1 MLLYIFAFTLS
12 WFPIFGGYD
21 AGTFPEWSVSFIL
34 NILKHSFLPALSIV
48 LAGIGFWA
56 LGMRAMMVTMQGE
69 DYMVQAD
76 ALGLKDRRIFWKYA
90 VRNAILPQ
98 STAFAL
104 SLGHV
109 VSGAVLVEVIF
120 GYPGIGSLLVPRH
133 TRIRLLRH
141 FRDRVDS
148 HRRHCAGHDDH
159 RPCLPLDR
167 PAHHLREGITMAL
180 AVERSGLSIERY
192 LSGNTLLTYRYMRRN
207 PLLLGGLAI
216 LLALFLFWAVGSL
229 IVSPEETKPL
239 AAIPR
244 QKPSMEYPLGTDEVG
259 RNIFAVMVSGTALTL
274 RIGLIA
280 GAVGLAIGAIIAFM
294 AGYYGGVVDT
304 VIRGTVDT
312 LQTVPQLLILII
324 IAASVRSG
332 LNVDQ
337 MALIIATLAWITPA
351 RTIRAQVL
359 TLRERTYIDIAR
371 QSGMSGL
378 EIIFKELMPNLM
390 PYMVASFVL
399 AVASAILAS
408 IGLEALGL
416 GPLESPTLG
425 MTIYWNIYFGSL
437 LLGLWWWWAPPI
449 IIIVLLF
456 VGLFLVT
463 AGLDEWANPRLRR
476 RV

>member
-1 MLLYIFAFTLS
+1 
-12 WFPIFGGYD
+12 
-21 AGTFPEWSVSFIL
+21 
-34 NILKHSFLPALSIV
+34 
-48 LAGIGFWA
+48 
-56 LGMRAMMVTMQGE
+56 
-69 DYMVQAD
+69 
-76 ALGLKDRRIFWKYA
+76 
-90 VRNAILPQ
+90 
-98 STAFAL
+98 
-104 SLGHV
+104 
-109 VSGAVLVEVIF
+109 
-120 GYPGIGSLLVPRH
+120 
-133 TRIRLLRH
+133 
-141 FRDRVDS
+141 
-148 HRRHCAGHDDH
+148 
-159 RPCLPLDR
+159 
-167 PAHHLREGITMAL
+167 MAL
-180 AVERSGLSIERY
+180 ATARTRFGIERY
-192 LSGNTLLTYRYMRRN
+192 LGGNTLLTYRYVRRN
-207 PLLLGGLAI
+207 PLLLGGLSI
-216 LLALFLFWAVGSL
+216 LLGLFLFWAIGSL
-229 IVSPEETKPL
+229 IVSPEETRPL

-244 QKPSMEYPLGTDEVG
+244 QRPSMEYPLGTDEVG

-280 GAVGLAIGAIIAFM
+280 GAVGVGIGALIAFV
-294 AGYYGGVVDT
+294 AGYYGGIVDT

-312 LQTVPQLLILII
+312 LQTVPGLLILII

-332 LNVDQ
+332 LSVDQ

-359 TLRERTYIDIAR
+359 TLRQRTYVDIAR

-399 AVASAILAS
+399 AVAAAILAS
-408 IGLEALGL
+408 VGLEALGL

-437 LLGLWWWWAPPI
+437 LLGLWWWWMPPI

>member
-1 MLLYIFAFTLS
+1 
-12 WFPIFGGYD
+12 
-21 AGTFPEWSVSFIL
+21 
-34 NILKHSFLPALSIV
+34 
-48 LAGIGFWA
+48 
-56 LGMRAMMVTMQGE
+56 
-69 DYMVQAD
+69 
-76 ALGLKDRRIFWKYA
+76 
-90 VRNAILPQ
+90 
-98 STAFAL
+98 
-104 SLGHV
+104 
-109 VSGAVLVEVIF
+109 
-120 GYPGIGSLLVPRH
+120 
-133 TRIRLLRH
+133 
-141 FRDRVDS
+141 
-148 HRRHCAGHDDH
+148 
-159 RPCLPLDR
+159 
-167 PAHHLREGITMAL
+167 MAL
-180 AVERSGLSIERY
+180 ATAKAQFGVERY
-192 LSGNTLLTYRYMRRN
+192 LSGSVLLTYRYVRRN

-216 LLALFLFWAVGSL
+216 LSALFLFWAIGSL
-229 IVSPEETKPL
+229 IVSPEETRPL

-244 QKPSMEYPLGTDEVG
+244 QRPSMEYPLGTDEVG

-280 GAVGLAIGAIIAFM
+280 GAVGLAIGAVIAFL

-312 LQTVPQLLILII
+312 LQTVPGLLILII

-332 LNVDQ
+332 LSVDQ

-399 AVASAILAS
+399 AVAGAILAS

-437 LLGLWWWWAPPI
+437 LLGLWWWWMPPI